1 LKANHPV
8 ALFSREHAL
17 DARALKHGECVVQES
32 VAARVTSTV
41 YNAHTKIWEE
51 KDATR
56 RRAAPPRVNLKREWV
71 DAAVRVGD
79 TAEEGEGQGRGGDIA
94 GETRTGRVMLKAKG
108 EEG

>member
-1 LKANHPV
+1 MRGTRVCGRACDQYSLQRAHKNMGR
-8 ALFSREHAL
+8 RE
-17 DARALKHGECVVQES
+17 
-32 VAARVTSTV
+32 
-41 YNAHTKIWEE
+41 
-51 KDATR
+51 R
-56 RRAAPPRVNLKREWV
+56 RDEAPSSPPRVNLKREWV